1 MDIRYLQKNLSINK
15 QITNRK
21 LAQTTAEAGAINLK
35 VIAVLNGS
43 IL

>member
-1 MDIRYLQKNLSINK
+1 MDISIYKNLSINK

-21 LAQTTAEAGAINLK
+21 LAQITAEAGAINLN